1 MKIEN
6 DPIEEFLDLI
16 CVEGMSETG
25 RAVCLGCVA
34 IVTGMFLAVIVSFIS
49 VTPHMLW
56 TLNNLP
62 TPPQVPCQAK

>member
-1 MKIEN
+1 MRSDN

-16 CVEGMSETG
+16 CVEGMSDTG
-25 RAVCLGCVA
+25 RAICLGCVA
-34 IVTGMFLAVIVSFIS
+34 IVVGMFLAVIISFIA

-62 TPPQVPCQAK
+62 KPANSTH